1 MNEDCTDINF
11 QKINIEYFAKRTR
24 QQIKELKQALKKLHN
39 LIHQDFGLLVNLDNN
54 SISFLGDSSKYAK
67 KLYEAQEECTK
78 IVNKALKK
86 HY

>member
-1 MNEDCTDINF
+1 MTDDYTNIDF
-11 QKINIEYFAKRTR
+11 SKVNIEYFAKRTR
-24 QQIKELKQALKKLHN
+24 QQIKELKQALKKINN

-67 KLYEAQEECTK
+67 KLYEAQKECTK
-78 IVNKALKK
+78 IVNEALKK